1 MIASLVFAGI
11 YIASLYISSGSYLL
25 CISPVFLEIWCV
37 FKSVKRCKSRKD
49 LNVPIPGTASKIR
62 YLFTQIVRAICY
74 CWLLA
79 WVVVVEVTYEKDQ
92 RSVLAAFIPITS
104 FSAVSLG
111 VNFFVSNLDTISSLY
126 IGMYKAIRLIFFI
139 QLLSISNDV
148 SMLNSN
154 KLDLNDLDNQLWP
167 IQIGALLLSPIVI
180 GSFIYYSYFIIT
192 KIISSAKK
200 PWNRR
205 HMATYA
211 WFVFTSASLGSVAVL
226 FLKFK
231 TSLFDKSESS
241 FTRLISGTVIIVV
254 NLIFTIVIADH
265 LE

>member
-1 MIASLVFAGI
+1 MVASLVFAGI
-11 YIASLYISSGSYLL
+11 YIASLYISGGSYLL
-25 CISPVFLEIWCV
+25 CISPVLLEMWCL
-37 FKSVKRCKSRKD
+37 FKSVKRCRSRKD

-62 YLFTQIVRAICY
+62 YLFTQIVRGICY

-92 RSVLAAFIPITS
+92 RSLLAAFIPITS

-111 VNFFVSNLDTISSLY
+111 VNFFVSNLDTISSIY

-139 QLLSISNDV
+139 QLLAISNDV
-148 SMLNSN
+148 SIINN
-154 KLDLNDLDNQLWP
+154 KLNLNDLDSQLWP
-167 IQIGALLLSPIVI
+167 IQIGALLLSPIMI

-205 HMATYA
+205 HMATYG
-211 WFVFTSASLGSVAVL
+211 WFVFTSASLSSVAVL

-241 FTRLISGTVIIVV
+241 FTHLIAGTVIIVV
-254 NLIFTIVIADH
+254 NLIFTIVMADH